1 MRIVNRVLTLNP
13 NVANGLVECIAGC
26 RVELDA
32 FEIAGLAIPG
42 NPGFRLTC
50 FLEAVDR
57 GPDRPLFTYPRS
69 KTFFSA
75 LDLLNADQVFTEM
88 LSEDRLD
95 EDSGEDD
102 IRAVFTL
109 VNRST
114 GRSLIR
120 RSPIVQI
127 LI

>member
-13 NVANGLVECIAGC
+13 IVANGLVECIAGC

-42 NPGFRLTC
+42 NPGFRLSC

-57 GPDRPLFTYPRS
+57 GPDRPIYTYPRS
-69 KTFFSA
+69 KTYFTVA
-75 LDLLNADQVFTEM
+75 DLLNFDHVFTEE

-95 EDSGEDD
+95 EDNGEDD

-109 VNRST
+109 VNNST
-114 GRSLIR
+114 GRSVIR
-120 RSPIVQI
+120 KSPTVHI

>member
-1 MRIVNRVLTLNP
+1 M
-13 NVANGLVECIAGC
+13 
-26 RVELDA
+26 ELDI

-57 GPDRPLFTYPRS
+57 GPDRPIFTYPRS
-69 KTFFSA
+69 RTFFTA
-75 LDLLNADQVFTEM
+75 LDLLNADHVFTEA
-88 LSEDRLD
+88 LSEDLLD
-95 EDSGEDD
+95 EDTGEDD

-109 VNRST
+109 VNNST
-114 GRSLIR
+114 GRSVIR
-120 RSPIVQI
+120 RSPIVHI